1 MRGSVAFNGAL
12 IPIDD
17 GMFSEHLKN
26 VLHLSILYR
35 RGTAPAFF
43 SLIEVARA
51 GCRSK
56 PFPLFTLRFR
66 FKNVMIFSC
75 GFGTR
80 GDNPRGG
87 KRNGW
92 KMLQEFSSRGIL
104 IINLFFHG
112 EEAGSLSTCR
122 HPRTSLSYGAERHF
136 QPSKSSPALWRLPKE
151 VILLPCSIPAP
162 GCASWWLF

>member
-1 MRGSVAFNGAL
+1 
-12 IPIDD
+12 
-17 GMFSEHLKN
+17 MFSEHLKN
-26 VLHLSILYR
+26 VLHLSILYQ

-80 GDNPRGG
+80 GDNPCGG

-92 KMLQEFSSRGIL
+92 KTLQEFFFQEGFF
-104 IINLFFHG
+104 LFFFFSMKRKRVTQHMQAPTYLSEPFLG
-112 EEAGSLSTCR
+112 E
-122 HPRTSLSYGAERHF
+122 AERHF
-136 QPSKSSPALWRLPKE
+136 QPSKSSPVLLRLPE
-151 VILLPCSIPAP
+151 EMILLPCSIPAP

>member
-43 SLIEVARA
+43 CLIEVARA
-51 GCRSK
+51 GGRSK

-87 KRNGW
+87 KKKWVENTAGFFF
-92 KMLQEFSSRGIL
+92 QEGF
-104 IINLFFHG
+104 
-112 EEAGSLSTCR
+112 
-122 HPRTSLSYGAERHF
+122 
-136 QPSKSSPALWRLPKE
+136 
-151 VILLPCSIPAP
+151 
-162 GCASWWLF
+162 